1 MTNIPFLAYKEE
13 EPSGFEGKKRAL
25 NDRTPAWREETT
37 RGRIATMSASSSP
50 KIPSY
55 RTTLF
60 FGPEAHETKP
70 DVVYCVF
77 NVKKRSW
84 KGGIQLVVEIEQPHA
99 SRCNRILE
107 LETWLRNMLRHLP
120 QADYDEYFQRG
131 QELFL
136 QYLCQEKL
144 QLAIEG
150 GLRQETTLLSHDVF
164 SRELEEAIRQNGQA
178 LKETLLAELDVPPT
192 GEDRP

>member
-1 MTNIPFLAYKEE
+1 MCCVQHVVESSSMGT
-13 EPSGFEGKKRAL
+13 
-25 NDRTPAWREETT
+25 
-37 RGRIATMSASSSP
+37 SSSP

-60 FGPEAHETKP
+60 FGPEVHETNP
-70 DVVYCVF
+70 DLVYCVF

-99 SRCNRILE
+99 SRCKRILR
-107 LETWLRNMLRHLP
+107 LEAWLGSILRHLP
-120 QADYDEYFQRG
+120 QEDYDEYFQRG
-131 QELFL
+131 QDLFL

-150 GLRQETTLLSHDVF
+150 GLRQETTLLSHDVL
-164 SRELEEAIRQNGQA
+164 SQELEDAIRQNGHA
-178 LKETLLAELDVPPT
+178 LKATLLAELDIPPV
-192 GEDRP
+192 EESKAQ